1 MTAREFVQETRMSK
15 RREQI
20 SIPIDQG
27 LREFIERIAREEDRT
42 VAGQVRHF
50 IAEAAR
56 NSATREREAA

>member
-1 MTAREFVQETRMSK
+1 MSK

-20 SIPIDQG
+20 SIPIDSK
-27 LREFIERIAREEDRT
+27 LREFLELAARREDRSL
-42 VAGQVRHF
+42 ASMVRRL

>member
-1 MTAREFVQETRMSK
+1 MSK

-56 NSATREREAA
+56 NSATREWEAA